1 MASFKADK
9 FMKIFTL
16 LLLLFSLVGCVNKQ
30 KKQYLHICDSL
41 NRLDFPPREFDTLFF
56 HKHENGDI
64 VDTVYPDGRYEFIQT
79 IYNGNYYRL
88 MRKKDYPIV
97 NAMQYD
103 KDGKLVCWHQE
114 FLHGKT
120 ISSYTVEYD
129 KNGQVTK
136 FYNLNAV
143 GEDYIY
149 PTYSIHQLL
158 DKLKKENID
167 LLHNISICYYG
178 RNAFDA
184 DSVPYKRW
192 GWYVDIKDTIDSNDN
207 CNMTG
212 RLYDGQTGELLDV
225 FRGIWEDFNF
235 NFDKEV
241 K

>member
-1 MASFKADK
+1 
-9 FMKIFTL
+9 MKLFTISL
-16 LLLLFSLVGCVNKQ
+16 LLALLVGCVNKEE
-30 KKQYLHICDSL
+30 KRYRYVCDSL
-41 NRLDFPPREFDTLFF
+41 NRLNFPPRQFDILFF
-56 HKHENGDI
+56 HKYENGDI
-64 VDTVYPDGRYEFIQT
+64 VDTVYPDGRYEFIQAL
-79 IYNGNYYRL
+79 YNGNYYRL
-88 MRKKDYPIV
+88 MREKDYPVV

-103 KDGKLVCWHQE
+103 RDGKLVCWHQE

-129 KNGQVTK
+129 KNGQVTE
-136 FYNLNAV
+136 FYNLYA
-143 GEDYIY
+143 GDEGYIY

-167 LLHNISICYYG
+167 LFHNISICYYG
-178 RNAFDA
+178 RDAFDA

-207 CNMTG
+207 YNMTG

-225 FRGIWEDFNF
+225 FRGIWEDYNF
-235 NFDKEV
+235 NFDKDV

>member
-1 MASFKADK
+1 
-9 FMKIFTL
+9 MKIFTL
-16 LLLLFSLVGCVNKQ
+16 LLLLFSLAGCVNKQ
-30 KKQYLHICDSL
+30 KKQYRHIRDSL
-41 NRLDFPPREFDTLFF
+41 NRLDFPPRMFDTLFF
-56 HKHENGDI
+56 HKYENGDI
-64 VDTVYPDGRYEFIQT
+64 VDTVYPDGRYEWIQT

-88 MRKKDYPIV
+88 MRDKDCPIV

-103 KDGKLVCWHQE
+103 RDGRLVCWDQE
-114 FLHGKT
+114 FLHGET
-120 ISSYTVEYD
+120 LSAYTVEYD

-136 FYNLNAV
+136 FYNLDA
-143 GEDYIY
+143 GDEGYIY

-167 LLHNISICYYG
+167 LFHNISIYYYG
-178 RNAFDA
+178 KDYFDT

-192 GWYVDIKDTIDSNDN
+192 GWYVDIKDSIASQDAFD
-207 CNMTG
+207 MTG

-225 FRGIWEDFNF
+225 YRGKWEDWHF

>member
-1 MASFKADK
+1 
-9 FMKIFTL
+9 MKLFTISL
-16 LLLLFSLVGCVNKQ
+16 LLALLVGCVNKEE
-30 KKQYLHICDSL
+30 KRYRYVCDSL
-41 NRLDFPPREFDTLFF
+41 NRLDFPPRLFDTLFF
-56 HKHENGDI
+56 HKYGNGVV
-64 VDTVYPDGRYEFIQT
+64 VDTVYPNGKYELIEN

-88 MRKKDYPIV
+88 MRDKDCPIV
-97 NAMQYD
+97 NAMEYD
-103 KDGKLVCWHQE
+103 KDGKLLYWDQE
-114 FLHGKT
+114 FLHGET
-120 ISSYTVEYD
+120 LSAYTVEYD

-136 FYNLNAV
+136 FYNLDA
-143 GEDYIY
+143 GDEGYIY

-167 LLHNISICYYG
+167 LFHNISICYYG
-178 RNAFDA
+178 RDAFDA

-225 FRGIWEDFNF
+225 YRGKWEDWHF
-235 NFDKEV
+235 NFDKDV

>member
-1 MASFKADK
+1 
-9 FMKIFTL
+9 MKIFTL
-16 LLLLFSLVGCVNKQ
+16 LLLLFSLAGCVNKQ
-30 KKQYLHICDSL
+30 KKQYRHIRDSL
-41 NRLDFPPREFDTLFF
+41 NRLDFPPRLFDTLFF
-56 HKHENGDI
+56 HKYENGEL
-64 VDTVYPDGRYEFIQT
+64 VDTVYPDGRYERIEN

-88 MRKKDYPIV
+88 MRDKDCPLV

-103 KDGKLVCWHQE
+103 RDGKLVCWHQE

-167 LLHNISICYYG
+167 LGTYI
-178 RNAFDA
+178 
-184 DSVPYKRW
+184 
-192 GWYVDIKDTIDSNDN
+192 
-207 CNMTG
+207 
-212 RLYDGQTGELLDV
+212 RLNT
-225 FRGIWEDFNF
+225 
-235 NFDKEV
+235 
-241 K
+241 